1 MNGNNLS
8 TFLLPKLRTG
18 AIDIPLGQLG
28 KWNIYEINAFDQIA
42 SSLDVPPPNP
52 EFKSISAIPDMWAR
66 PLMFEMALHVTTHP
80 LQPQMTAQ
88 WQGMLAAI
96 AFADVKGFPLQVQYL
111 DLELESKKDSNE
123 FASSLY
129 KLIPRAQVGQD
140 SRLLYSLSNDKNPWQ
155 EIYIFLWNGKS
166 VGMTSPSTLV
176 CPSEEADWQGLPWWD
191 KDKKELRS
199 PIRDLNAEEKSLLAS
214 WLNNLRTIL
223 TQERVRGSRAT
234 DPIIRLVDE
243 FITSLGNVNVGGLSL
258 NAQFFSV
265 PINRGALKGIGSPL
279 KARVI
284 AASDSSISLVP
295 GNGNNPNQPLLIFDP
310 AIAELWGVQPS
321 SVLVCGN
328 KSLQNMTNAD
338 ISNLERTHRVRII
351 DSEDLFLSDLHFIAQ
366 EDALPGCLFPLG
378 ADNLI
383 FCDDEGN
390 TNRIT
395 PLLPINPILL
405 EFFTTSDLINNYIQV
420 QFTPSKEVQI
430 TLNLQLSGVNGQTN
444 YTKTRKYALRAANSL
459 LEVPVLE
466 VWPNFIAKFPD
477 GRKWSEYYTFY
488 CDPDYEDDTFSIQ
501 LPDTGL
507 ETYSFRENNISY
519 QISKTTDFPNYVNC
533 KSSNGKELGLLLI
546 KPPLTVQPSV
556 SEPWVIGV
564 DFGTSF
570 TNVYCRKDNA
580 TNNAA
585 SLLPLESLHLQVTE
599 SKISVRLRTLPES
612 FVPEIFIPEEK
623 PLPLSSILTTKNRQ
637 QINDQQVRPIFDGR
651 IYAPL
656 DSSSFKPESQTYV
669 KTNLKWGTDNTFSSL
684 FLKHLALHV
693 SAIAVKNG
701 ATSIKWSISYPSA
714 FSKGDRRRYV
724 QSWKDLLG
732 LNDAN
737 GLSQVTGI
745 THEAPAD
752 INDTTR
758 FRTESLAI
766 AQYFVDKEDLNL
778 VYTTCIDIGG
788 GTSDI
793 SIWQENNL
801 VHQCSVQL
809 AGRDI
814 FSQII
819 FKNSLILDDFKKYQ
833 GKSEKFTDDNRDGNS
848 FISKLDLLMR
858 RDGKDW
864 INYSRSKEDNPQ
876 FVGLRRVSTIG
887 IAGLYYYV
895 GIILRVLHE
904 EGLTR
909 YPEITPVYVGGNGSR
924 LIHWLAE
931 GGSFD
936 RTSELNQLLKRML
949 HSGSGL
955 REANYDT
962 HLSSSPKQEAACG
975 LIVSGNKLQGLNN
988 PNQDLLVAGENCEI
1002 NGVNFNW
1009 NDRLRFPSNV
1019 EQIRISPRMEQLR
1032 AFLDAYHS
1040 AIDDLDL
1047 EEMRPL
1053 SRYGSD
1059 SNYTEDLWSQASR
1072 KLTAT
1077 ILKMKG
1083 NSDDIREEPPFILG
1097 LKALLD
1103 VLGAEWQSQR

>member
-8 TFLLPKLRTG
+8 TFLLPKLKIG
-18 AIDIPLGQLG
+18 AIDIPVGRLGE
-28 KWNIYEINAFDQIA
+28 WNVYEINAFDQIA

-111 DLELESKKDSNE
+111 DLESKKDGSE
-123 FASSLY
+123 FASSLH
-129 KLIPRAQVGQD
+129 KLIPKGQGGQD

-155 EIYIFLWNGKS
+155 ELYIFLWNNKP

-176 CPSEEADWQGLPWWD
+176 CPSEDADWQGLPWWD

-214 WLNNLRTIL
+214 WLNNLRTVL
-223 TQERVRGSRAT
+223 TRERVQGSRAT
-234 DPIIRLVDE
+234 DPIVGLVDE
-243 FITSLGNVNVGGLSL
+243 FIEALGNVNVVELSL
-258 NAQFFSV
+258 NSQFFSE
-265 PINRGALKGIGSPL
+265 PINRGALKGIGFPL
-279 KARVI
+279 KARVV

-295 GNGNNPNQPLLIFDP
+295 SNGNNPTQPLLIFDP
-310 AIAELWGVQPS
+310 AIAEQWGVQSS

-328 KSLQNMTNAD
+328 KSLQNMTKAD
-338 ISNLERTHRVRII
+338 ISNLERTYRVRII

-366 EDALPGCLFPLG
+366 EDALPGCVFPLG

-383 FCDDEGN
+383 YDDE
-390 TNRIT
+390 RIT

-405 EFFTTSDLINNYIQV
+405 EFFTTTDLINNYIQV

-430 TLNLQLSGVNGQTN
+430 TLNLPLSGVNGQTR
-444 YTKTRKYALRAANSL
+444 YTKTRKYPLRAANSL

-477 GRKWSEYYTFY
+477 GRKWNEYYTFY
-488 CDPDYEDDTFSIQ
+488 CDPDYGEDTFSVQ
-501 LPDTGL
+501 LPNVGS

-519 QISKTTDFPNYVNC
+519 QISRTTDFPNYINC
-533 KSSNGKELGLLLI
+533 KSSDGQELGLLLI
-546 KPPLTVQPSV
+546 KPPLTIQPNV
-556 SEPWVIGV
+556 NDPWVVGV

-570 TNVYCRKDNA
+570 TNIYSRKENDASNS
-580 TNNAA
+580 A
-585 SLLPLESLHLQVTE
+585 SLLSLESLHLQVTD
-599 SKISVRLRTLPES
+599 SAIAVRTRTLPES
-612 FVPEIFIPEEK
+612 FIPEIFIPEEK
-623 PLPLSSILTTKNRQ
+623 PLPLSSVLTTKNRQ
-637 QINDQQVRPIFDGR
+637 QSNDQHVRPIFDGR
-651 IYAPL
+651 IYASI
-656 DSSSFKPESQTYV
+656 DTSSFKPESQTFV
-669 KTNLKWGTDNTFSSL
+669 KTNLKWGTDNTFSGL
-684 FLKHLALHV
+684 FLRHLALHI

-732 LNDAN
+732 INVAN

-745 THEAPAD
+745 THEAPTD
-752 INDTTR
+752 IEDMTR

-766 AQYFVDKEDLNL
+766 AQYFVDKENLDL

-793 SIWQENNL
+793 SIWQANKL
-801 VHQCSVQL
+801 LHQCSVQL

-819 FKNSLILDDFKKYQ
+819 FKNPQILDDFKKYQ
-833 GKSEKFTDDNRDGNS
+833 GKSEKFTDDNKDENS

-858 RDGKDW
+858 RDGDAW
-864 INYSRSKEDNPQ
+864 VSYSRSKEDDPQ
-876 FVGLRRVSTIG
+876 FAGLRRVSTIG

-895 GIILRVLHE
+895 GIILRVLHD
-904 EGLTR
+904 EGSTD

-949 HSGSGL
+949 HSGSRL
-955 REANYDT
+955 REANHDT
-962 HLSSSPKQEAACG
+962 HLSASPKQEAACG
-975 LIVSGNKLQGLNN
+975 LIVSGNQLQGLNN
-988 PNQDLLVAGENCEI
+988 PRQDLLVAGENCEI
-1002 NGVNFNW
+1002 NGTSFNW
-1009 NDRLRFPSNV
+1009 NERLRFPRNV
-1019 EQIRISPRMEQLR
+1019 EQIRISPKLEQLK
-1032 AFLDAYHS
+1032 AFLDAYHL

-1053 SRYGSD
+1053 SKYGSD
-1059 SNYTEDLWSQASR
+1059 SNYTENLWSQTSR

-1077 ILKMKG
+1077 ILRIRG

-1103 VLGAEWQSQR
+1103 VLGAEWQSQK